1 MGHEI
6 LHIDMDAFFAS
17 VEQGDYP
24 ELKGKP
30 LVVGSDSERGVVAA
44 ASYEARVYGVRSAMP
59 CTVAKRLCPALIFR
73 KHRMTR
79 YKEVS
84 ENVFEVFHKYTDLVE
99 GLSVDEAFLDVS
111 DRVTDLD
118 EAASVAREIKK
129 VISDRT
135 GLTCSAG
142 VSVNK
147 FLAKL
152 ASDIDKPDG
161 LYIIY
166 PGDIDAFIDKLTIEG
181 FFGIGK
187 VTAEKMHRFGIHTGH
202 DLRKA
207 DLSFL
212 KRNFGKAGS
221 FYYDIA
227 RGIDKRAVNPGR
239 ERKSIGAELTFDR
252 DLLTDFEII
261 AELYKLEKELW
272 SRVEKQ
278 GKSGR
283 TVTLKVK
290 FDDFKQI
297 TRSRTLD
304 RVVDSF
310 KTLHAETTL
319 MRKQIN
325 FRRKKVRLLGVSIS
339 NLGINSLQDEQMTL
353 WE

>member
-1 MGHEI
+1 MDHEI

-24 ELKGKP
+24 ELKGKA

-44 ASYEARVYGVRSAMP
+44 ASYEARKYGVRSAMP
-59 CTVAKRLCPALIFR
+59 CTVAKRLCPGLIFR
-73 KHRMTR
+73 KHRMER

-84 ENVFEVFHKYTDLVE
+84 ETVFEIFYKYTPLVE

-111 DRVTDLD
+111 SQAADLD
-118 EAASVAREIKK
+118 EAASIARKIKEEIRN
-129 VISDRT
+129 ST

-142 VSVNK
+142 VSLNK
-147 FLAKL
+147 LLAKL
-152 ASDIDKPDG
+152 ASDMDKPDG

-166 PGDIDAFIDKLTIEG
+166 PADADDFIGNLSIED

-187 VTAEKMHRFGIHTGH
+187 VTAEKMHRFGIHSGY
-202 DLRKA
+202 DLRNA

-227 RGIDKRAVNPGR
+227 RGVDTREVNPGR

-252 DLLTDFEII
+252 DLITDFEII

-272 SRVEKQ
+272 SRMEKQ

-283 TVTLKVK
+283 TVTVKVK

-297 TRSRTLD
+297 TRSRTLH

-319 MRKQIN
+319 IRRQIN
-325 FRRKKVRLLGVSIS
+325 FRRRKVRLLGVSIS
-339 NLGINSLQDEQMTL
+339 NLGPDSLHDVQMTL

>member
-1 MGHEI
+1 MNHLI

-24 ELKGKP
+24 DLKGKP
-30 LVVGSDSERGVVAA
+30 IVVGSDSERGVVAA
-44 ASYEARVYGVRSAMP
+44 ASYEARKYGVRSAMP
-59 CTVAKRLCPALIFR
+59 CTVAKRLCPGLVFR

-79 YKEVS
+79 YKEIS
-84 ENVFEVFHKYTDLVE
+84 ETVFEIFHNYAGLVE

-111 DRVTDLD
+111 KQVADLD
-118 EAASVAREIKK
+118 EAASLARKIKEE
-129 VISDRT
+129 VRDRT

-147 FLAKL
+147 LLAKL
-152 ASDIDKPDG
+152 ASDIHKPDG

-166 PGDIDAFIDKLTIEG
+166 PGDIDAFVGKLSIG
-181 FFGIGK
+181 DFFGIGR
-187 VTAEKMHRFGIHTGH
+187 VTAEKMHRFGIHTGY
-202 DLRKA
+202 DLRNA

-212 KRNFGKAGS
+212 IRNFGKAGN

-227 RGIDKRAVNPGR
+227 RGIDKRELNPWR
-239 ERKSIGAELTFDR
+239 ERKSIGAEITFNR

-272 SRVEKQ
+272 ARVEKQ

-283 TVTLKVK
+283 TVTIKVK

-319 MRKQIN
+319 IRKQIS
-325 FRRKKVRLLGVSIS
+325 FRRKKVRLLGISIS
-339 NLGINSLQDEQMTL
+339 NLGMNSLQDVQMKL

>member
-1 MGHEI
+1 M
-6 LHIDMDAFFAS
+6 
-17 VEQGDYP
+17 
-24 ELKGKP
+24 
-30 LVVGSDSERGVVAA
+30 AA
-44 ASYEARVYGVRSAMP
+44 ASYEARKYGVRSAMP
-59 CTVAKRLCPALIFR
+59 CTVAKRLCPGLIFR

-84 ENVFEVFHKYTDLVE
+84 ENVFEIFHNYTDLVE

-111 DRVTDLD
+111 DRVSDLE
-118 EAASVAREIKK
+118 EAALIARNIKEA
-129 VISDRT
+129 ISDRT

-166 PGDIDAFIDKLTIEG
+166 TADIDDFVGKLPIEG

-187 VTAEKMHRFGIHTGH
+187 VTAEKMHRFGIHTGY

-212 KRNFGKAGS
+212 KRNFGKAGT

-227 RGIDKRAVNPGR
+227 RGIDERAVNPGR
-239 ERKSIGAELTFDR
+239 ERKSIGAELTFGR

-272 SRVEKQ
+272 SRVEEQ

-290 FDDFKQI
+290 FDDFRQI
-297 TRSRTLD
+297 TRSRTLN

-310 KTLHAETTL
+310 KTLHAETTII
-319 MRKQIN
+319 RRQIN

-339 NLGINSLQDEQMTL
+339 NLGVDSLRDEQMTL